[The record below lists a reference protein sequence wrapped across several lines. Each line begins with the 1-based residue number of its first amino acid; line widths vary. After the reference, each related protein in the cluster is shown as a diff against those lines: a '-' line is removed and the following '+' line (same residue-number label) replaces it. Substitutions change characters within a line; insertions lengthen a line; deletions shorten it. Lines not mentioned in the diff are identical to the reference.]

1 MRILSLLLLLSLT
14 LSTIK
19 AQITIEL
26 EETTLTER
34 EVAVGIQV
42 PWEMLYGPD
51 DHLWITE
58 KRGRVLRMEPNSG
71 VSETILN
78 IENLVEADSEPGLLG
93 MALHPDFENV
103 PKVYLVYNYI
113 EGFFNIKERLVSYD
127 WDGTSLTNEV
137 ILLDDIPGGNIHNG
151 ARLLISRDDKI
162 LMTTGDIGNG
172 GLSQDQL
179 NINGKLL
186 RINLDGSIP
195 DDNPDPNS
203 YIYSYG
209 HRNSQGLAYGP
220 HDLLYSSEHGAQSSD
235 EFNIIE
241 EDRNYGWPNVQ
252 GACNTNSEINFCN
265 TFNVK
270 EPLAEWSPC
279 VAVNDLCYYD
289 HPAIPEWQGS
299 MLMAVLGGFAKLP
312 RISVLKLSADG
323 QSVESEEQ
331 YFKNYGRLRDIC
343 INPHTG
349 AIYFATNG
357 NSYPSSGPNK
367 IIEYRNLAFSGV
379 NTNETVVND
388 AIQIKS
394 NPIIGDQL
402 QFAVDPIFVNGQYH
416 IVAYN
421 GYLALSGSITNNP
434 NMQLNCT
441 ALSAGSYFIRVIN
454 DGKVS
459 TKSFVVAR

>member
-1 MRILSLLLLLSLT
+1 MRIWSILLLLYLGSLKITAQTT
-14 LSTIK
+14 L
-19 AQITIEL
+19 EL
-26 EETTLTER
+26 EESTLTER

-58 KRGRVLRMEPNSG
+58 KRGRVLRLEPNSG
-71 VSETILN
+71 VSETVLN

-113 EGFFNIKERLVSYD
+113 EGFFNIRERLVSYD

-151 ARLLISRDDKI
+151 TRLLISRDDKI

-172 GLSQDQL
+172 GLSQDQS

-220 HDLLYSSEHGAQSSD
+220 DNLLYSSEHGAQSSD
-235 EFNIIE
+235 EFNLIE
-241 EDRNYGWPNVQ
+241 EGGNYGWPNVQ
-252 GACNTNSEINFCN
+252 GACNTTSEINFCN

-279 VAVNDLCYYD
+279 VAVNDLQYYD

-323 QSVESEEQ
+323 QSVESEER
-331 YFKNYGRLRDIC
+331 YFENYGRLRDIS

-379 NTNETVVND
+379 NTSDINIQD
-388 AIQIKS
+388 AIKIKA
-394 NPIIGDQL
+394 NPIINNQL
-402 QFAVDPIFVNGQYH
+402 QFQLDPIFRDGQYQ
-416 IVAYN
+416 IISYN
-421 GYLALSGSITNNP
+421 GYLALSGSTSNDL
-434 NMQLNCT
+434 NMNLDCT
-441 ALSAGSYFIRVIN
+441 ALSSGSYFIRVIQ